1 MSRARKTSSKLERG
15 LWSLIWT
22 NLARSKRNVALSS
35 VGIIV
40 GVGALVFFIGLSE
53 GIKQV
58 VLGRIFLIDQV
69 EVVPPK
75 VGLGAQALGALF
87 GASAENESLTDELA
101 ESFSDIEGVSGAYPK
116 MKFTFP
122 AFGFGGRELLGK
134 DLRGELIADGIE
146 PKLVSN
152 ELSENSFFR
161 DREEQTSC
169 NDQVACDVGMDCVS
183 GQCQPMS
190 CEPPP
195 KSLKQN
201 KNTSASQPDPCPG
214 ESYCAHD
221 QKQCLR
227 PIPILLNPQLLELY
241 NGGLAVA
248 LGRGRSLPKI
258 DPALVQRFI
267 FNAEL
272 NRSAIMRQ
280 KGASARRKFQI
291 AGFSDKAI
299 SVGVTLPISYV
310 KRFNSLFTSEEAG
323 RRYHS
328 IILKVK
334 DQRLFP
340 DIVAEVKQR
349 GLDLAEKTS
358 NAVQAAQIILS
369 VEAIFTLISLV
380 IVGIAS
386 LNISQMFFMM
396 ITQRRR
402 EIGLLRAVG
411 ASPKNIQTIILGEAA
426 LIGCIGGVLGALM
439 GYLSSV
445 AIDLLAAQLPRFP
458 YKPESFFVFPW
469 WVWTLGLSISILFC
483 VLGAYLPARSAA
495 HQEPAEALTQ

>member
-1 MSRARKTSSKLERG
+1 MSKTESIPASKLKRG
-15 LWSLIWT
+15 LASLIWT
-22 NLARSKRNVALSS
+22 NLSRSKKNVALSS
-35 VGIIV
+35 IGIIV

-75 VGLGAQALGALF
+75 IGLGAQALGALF
-87 GASAENESLTDELA
+87 GTSSENDVLTDELT
-101 ESFSDIEGVSGAYPK
+101 ESFSDIEGLSGAYPK

-134 DLRGELIADGIE
+134 DLRGELIADGID
-146 PKLVSN
+146 PKLIAEEVGQST
-152 ELSENSFFR
+152 LFR
-161 DREEQTSC
+161 NREEPTSC
-169 NDQVACDVGMDCVS
+169 GTERTCDVGMSCVE
-183 GQCQPMS
+183 GTCQPLS
-190 CEPPP
+190 CDPPVKRKGK
-195 KSLKQN
+195 KSLD
-201 KNTSASQPDPCPG
+201 SCPG
-214 ESYCAHD
+214 ESYCAKD
-221 QKQCLR
+221 VRQCLR

-258 DPALVQRFI
+258 SPELVQKFV

-280 KGASARRKFQI
+280 RGKSLRRKLQI

-310 KRFNSLFTSEEAG
+310 KKFNAIFTSQEAG
-323 RRYHS
+323 KKYHS
-328 IILKVK
+328 IILKVSEQK
-334 DQRLFP
+334 RFP
-340 DIVAEVKQR
+340 EIVAEVKRR
-349 GLDLAEKTS
+349 GLELAEKTS

-369 VEAIFTLISLV
+369 MEAIFTLISLV

-386 LNISQMFFMM
+386 LNISQMFYMM
-396 ITQRRR
+396 ITQRKR

-411 ASPKNIQTIILGEAA
+411 ASPQDIQKIILGEAA
-426 LIGCIGGVLGALM
+426 LIGCIGGTLGTIM
-439 GYLSSV
+439 GFIASFL
-445 AIDLLAAQLPRFP
+445 IDSIAQKLPRFP
-458 YKPESFFVFPW
+458 YKPDSFFIFPW
-469 WVWTLGLSISILFC
+469 WIWVVGVLVAILFC
-483 VLGAYLPARSAA
+483 VIGAYFPARTAA
-495 HQEPAEALTQ
+495 RQEPAEALTQ